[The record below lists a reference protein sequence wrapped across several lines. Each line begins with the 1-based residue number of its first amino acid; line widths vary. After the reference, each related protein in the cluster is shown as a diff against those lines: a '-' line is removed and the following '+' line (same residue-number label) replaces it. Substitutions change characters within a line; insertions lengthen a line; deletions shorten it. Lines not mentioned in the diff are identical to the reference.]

1 MITPEQSSSL
11 LTYGIV
17 IGCSFFV
24 LLLGFL
30 ITLLSEKK
38 EKTAYIDDGKA
49 PDNLGI
55 GNGIG
60 FRMLGSYSRDFKNAV
75 KRGEKKEEFSS
86 PTNKQV
92 SPKITEEEISL
103 AISETI
109 GVKIEAYK
117 KRLQEDSSFAD
128 RQRRYHEWLK
138 AEEIKKKTHTD
149 FSSYMEGGI
158 TAKSKRVGY
167 LFFCVVIPL
176 IPIGCYAYSEISHAA
191 RSTTYRFYGS
201 QRWDFFE
208 VLSLYLIGCSSVA
221 IVGSIIAIIWAFIF

>member
-1 MITPEQSSSL
+1 MTPEQSSTL

-17 IGCSFFV
+17 IGCSILVF
-24 LLLGFL
+24 LLGYL
-30 ITLLSEKK
+30 ISFLSEKK

-49 PDNLGI
+49 PDNLGL

-60 FRMLGSYSRDFKNAV
+60 FRMFGSFSRDFKNAV
-75 KRGEKKEEFSS
+75 KRDEKKKEFSS
-86 PTNKQV
+86 SANKKV

-103 AISETI
+103 AMSETI
-109 GVKIEAYK
+109 GVKIDAYK

-128 RQRRYHEWLK
+128 RQRRYHAWLK
-138 AEEIKKKTHTD
+138 AEELKSMADTD
-149 FSSYMEGGI
+149 YSSYISGGI

-221 IVGSIIAIIWAFIF
+221 IVGSIIAIIWAFVF